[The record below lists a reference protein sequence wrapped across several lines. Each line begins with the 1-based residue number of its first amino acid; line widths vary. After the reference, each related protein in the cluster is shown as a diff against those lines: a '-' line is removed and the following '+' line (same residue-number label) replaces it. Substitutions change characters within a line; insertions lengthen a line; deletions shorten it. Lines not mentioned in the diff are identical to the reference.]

1 MPQNFWTKF
10 RNSGHSVVASLV
22 AWMISSPYKK
32 CRGYPNCTSLMLCST
47 IPLKLRVMTSKTIL
61 IELYSWG
68 TFHSFLWWVFFDRKI
83 RSRLSLNICPI
94 ASKNNFQFIKT
105 CYYSF
110 LSCCP
115 QVHLSEASGATRFK
129 KVIKHFLPFMA

>member
-1 MPQNFWTKF
+1 MFHIKNPTQDFIQRTLT
-10 RNSGHSVVASLV
+10 VACLV

-61 IELYSWG
+61 IELWCVLEKH
-68 TFHSFLWWVFFDRKI
+68 FIHSYDGVFFDRKI
-83 RSRLSLNICPI
+83 RSRLSLNICPV
-94 ASKNNFQFIKT
+94 ASKNRLQFIKT

-110 LSCCP
+110 FSLLLP
-115 QVHLSEASGATRFK
+115 GRQVALHYSKLLR
-129 KVIKHFLPFMA
+129 HFH